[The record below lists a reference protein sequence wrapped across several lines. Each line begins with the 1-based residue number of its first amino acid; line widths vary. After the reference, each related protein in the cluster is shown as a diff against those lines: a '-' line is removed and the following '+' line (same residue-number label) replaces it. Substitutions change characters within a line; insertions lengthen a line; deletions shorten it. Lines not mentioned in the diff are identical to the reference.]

1 MSKYESE
8 NLLCTESRDELWN
21 EFIRAVQQEVKPA
34 VGCTEPVS
42 LALAAAVAASYLPES
57 VERIEA
63 RVSPNLMKMVWALP
77 CQVRGWLGCRLPR
90 L

>member
-34 VGCTEPVS
+34 VGCTEPV
-42 LALAAAVAASYLPES
+42 
-57 VERIEA
+57 
-63 RVSPNLMKMVWALP
+63 
-77 CQVRGWLGCRLPR
+77 
-90 L
+90 

>member
-63 RVSPNLMKMVWALP
+63 RVSPNLMKNGMGVTVPLS
-77 CQVRGWLGCRLPR
+77 LIHI
-90 L
+90 